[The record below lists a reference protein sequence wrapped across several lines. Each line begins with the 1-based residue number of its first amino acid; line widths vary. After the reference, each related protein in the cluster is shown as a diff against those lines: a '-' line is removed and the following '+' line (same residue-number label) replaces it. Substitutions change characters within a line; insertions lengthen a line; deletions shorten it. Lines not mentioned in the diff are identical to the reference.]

1 MVRPLTVYKAS
12 AGSGKTFTLATEYIR
27 LLVENPQSYRHIL
40 AVTFTNKATEEMKRR
55 ILSQLY
61 GIWQHLPESDRYLA
75 VVRTKTGL
83 TEETIR
89 ERAGLALHQ
98 LIYNYTDF
106 RVMTIDTF
114 FQGVLRNLARELDLT
129 ANLRIGLND
138 VQVEEMAVDQ
148 MIEHLKTTDVLLQ
161 WLMGYIMENISDDR
175 SWNVIGQ
182 IKKFGRTIF
191 KDDYKAVS
199 AEIQQKMTEPGF
211 FDRYTTLMK
220 ETRQTARQQ
229 MLAISDEFFG
239 ILEKEGFTIDD
250 FSFGKS
256 GVAGVFQKLREGAS
270 FDESLQMCIRDSS
283 VGDPVKW
290 VKKTHPQRDRLLI
303 LVESQLDPL
312 LHRLIEN
319 RPLQWCLYQSADL
332 TLRHLNQLR
341 LLGSIEQKIRQLNE
355 ENNRFLLSD
364 TQHLLHT
371 LIDGSDSPFIFEKI
385 GTQLEQVMIDEFQDT
400 STVQWENFRIL
411 MAEAMSHQQS
421 GNLIVGDVKQ
431 SIYRWRSGDWRLLND
446 IEAQFPHPDQ
456 QMEVKTLDTNYRSDR
471 RIVAFNNA
479 FFTHAAELEYLALGS
494 TPEANQLRKAY
505 ADVIQQVPA
514 DRPDEGFVSISLLPD
529 KGQDMDYKERTLC
542 EIASNVSALL
552 AEGAAPNEIAILVRT
567 NAYIPVIARYFI
579 EHLPEVTIVSDEAF
593 RLDASSA
600 VCLLID
606 ALRLLL
612 HPDDL
617 LTKATLAKRY
627 QRQVLAND
635 LTDTQLL
642 LGEGHLAFDALL
654 PDEFTTSFNE
664 LRSMPLYE
672 LVERL
677 YRIFAL
683 DRLESQSA
691 YICTFFD
698 YLKDYLKEGTF
709 LGQCNSFQKRP
720 GSSCLLVRRS
730 SSARLL
736 PEGRKNVFL
745 KEQHCPLSGIRTF
758 LKEWEETI
766 SAKTIQSDEI
776 TGIRLISI
784 HKSKGLEFPHV
795 IIPFCD
801 WPLEHPGILW
811 AAPSQT
817 EDMTFLSENLP
828 LVPVDYSQKQL
839 TGTIFEAAYNH
850 EHLQTVVDNLNLLYV
865 AFTRASKSLHV
876 LGKRNAKNSRSTL
889 IEQVLPLIAESL
901 PNATLE
907 GLDAED
913 APFIFR
919 LTGVISNQNVPE
931 PKRVQDLSSKSTPH
945 EEVFRDCKIFGTTFD
960 SCLAERDKQI
970 DTRCCLSVASSS
982 SGSENITVGL
992 RDRTLLEERSCT
1004 RPHFNPFLQ
1013 SPMSLPLKIAT
1024 YENKV
1029 EFRQSNRS
1037 KAFMEGEDENSS
1049 TNYLKMGSI
1058 LHEVFSNIRTT
1069 ADIDRE
1075 LKRLELEGVLYDDQ
1089 HTSEK
1094 ITAMLRKRLEH
1105 PKVAEW
1111 FSDKW
1116 TLFNECTILTRV
1128 DGQLVERRPDRVMTD
1143 GHQWIIV
1150 DFKFGSPKPEH
1161 ESQVREYMSLIRE
1174 MHSSEDIIVNG
1185 YLWYIYSNKVL
1196 TLSS

>member
-270 FDESLQMCIRDSS
+270 FDESLIGKRALDS